1 MGLRFGIRQE
11 QQLDLIDLD
20 QKGIGDINVVSAPP
34 RSDVR
39 MLAGRSK
46 CMQEG
51 KEMLLY
57 ASTERGTNIIL
68 TTHVSVDGHIFA
80 AMKAENYNEAG
91 DNIAAVTQFELRSV
105 GATSTVGVRNLREA
119 DYGVV
124 SVFPFG
130 DRVKAGPH
138 RSIELWRCES
148 PLTEVDARIFLA
160 DIVHDH
166 GGILTKEL
174 VSVPVEIFFERAGS
188 MSVLRTWFPT
198 GELDQ

>member
-1 MGLRFGIRQE
+1 MGLRFGLRQE
-11 QQLDLIDLD
+11 ERDILDS
-20 QKGIGDINVVSAPP
+20 GDESRFDSQTTKPHGE
-34 RSDVR
+34 SLVR

-57 ASTERGTNIIL
+57 ADTDAGTSIIL
-68 TTHVSVDGHIFA
+68 TMHVSFDGHIFA
-80 AMKAENYNEAG
+80 AIKAEHFDEAG
-91 DNIAAVTQFELRSV
+91 NNIAAVSQFELRSV

-138 RSIELWRCES
+138 RSIELWRCEPS
-148 PLTEVDARIFLA
+148 PTDVDARVFLA
-160 DIVHDH
+160 DIVMDRN
-166 GGILTKEL
+166 GILLRET
-174 VSVPVEIFFERAGS
+174 VSIPIEIFFDRAGS
-188 MSVLRTWFPT
+188 MKILRTWFPT
-198 GELDQ
+198 GTLDQ